1 MTPFHPN
8 PRVALHA
15 LFVALLACCF
25 VAFARADLMVVQS
38 GAGGGSPSAY
48 DIQLYNNHGVFR
60 YGFTGNTEGWTGICA
75 GPNGK
80 FYALANIIGYG
91 EINVFDA
98 QGTVLRLQPGGVVS
112 PGDLTFGPDGNI
124 YVTGSL
130 NGSWEEDG
138 RFGVAKIDGQ
148 SGAYIGAF
156 VDPPAGYT
164 NALSR
169 PVFGP
174 DGNLVVIRSD
184 GIARYDGATGAFIK
198 LLVPVG
204 TGGLAEPSAL
214 IFGPDGVLFVGSAT
228 NHSVLKFDGN
238 TGTFLSTF
246 IAPGAGGLNNPRD
259 FAYGPDGR
267 FYVASFGSNQVL
279 RYDATTGAFVDVF
292 VGSGMLVGPRDL
304 AFTDTPPANDTVWF
318 DDSLP
323 AGARTM
329 AAGGDS
335 WNWVTGPT
343 YSPRSGPLSG
353 SRAHQSALAAGLHE
367 HAFTFAQP
375 FVVNAGETIKV
386 WVHIDEANR
395 PREMML
401 SFNAGGS
408 WEHRAY
414 WGENLINAGVNG
426 TASRRRIGDIY
437 RDSTDAWMLLAIPV
451 DELGL
456 AGKSIVG
463 MSFSLYGGRV
473 TWDRVFTSPPLPPR
487 DTQPPQVRFVSPV
500 DGATVSGMATLEAA
514 ATDASGIRSVR
525 FEISEDGFDPP
536 LPMIDAPYRVTW
548 DFSYRPSMPV
558 TLKAI
563 ATDNAG
569 NQATA
574 TITVDCEALVAGPVP
589 TGLWFTD
596 ALPAGAWTS
605 ATGGDIARWALNRC
619 YPAPYENAKAHNSS
633 LEAGIHEHSFA
644 GVSPAARMTVPA
656 GAVLFAYVYIPRHW
670 APRELMLSWSDGA
683 SWEHRAY
690 WGENLIGH
698 GTNNTAGRRF
708 MGPLPATDQ
717 WVRLEIP
724 ASAVGLEG
732 RQVSGMSFSLYDG
745 FASWSG
751 TGVVAAGS
759 SPDEPPVEPPPE
771 EPLPDNATVWFDDA
785 FPRGAS
791 VGNTND
797 IRHWQWMAVDPA
809 PKFGSYALYAEN
821 NGGRHEQYFNFAWDP
836 LTLATG
842 DSFYIWVFVPT
853 NSTTRQ
859 LVLSFCAGNWEHRA
873 YWGTRIL
880 SYAPEGSA
888 GQYRVGDMPR
898 AGAWTRLEVPAS
910 AIGLEGKSVV
920 GLSLTLSEGVV
931 IFDQAGKLSP

>member
-8 PRVALHA
+8 HRAALHA
-15 LFVALLACCF
+15 LFVVLLACCF
-25 VAFARADLMVVQS
+25 VAFARADLMVIQS
-38 GAGGGSPSAY
+38 GAGGGSRSAY
-48 DIQLYNNHGVFR
+48 DIQLYDNNGVYR
-60 YGFTGNTEGWTGICA
+60 YAFSGNTEGWTGLCA

-80 FYALANIIGYG
+80 FYAMANILGVG
-91 EINVFDA
+91 AINAFDA
-98 QGTVLRLQPGGVVS
+98 RGTVLRIQPGSVA
-112 PGDLTFGPDGNI
+112 PGDLTFGPDGNL
-124 YVTGSL
+124 YATGSL

-138 RFGVAKIDGQ
+138 RFGVAKFDGQ
-148 SGAYIGAF
+148 SGALIGAF
-156 VDPPAGYT
+156 VDPPAGYI

-169 PVFGP
+169 PTFGP

-184 GIARYDGATGAFIK
+184 GIARYDGTTGAFIK
-198 LLVPVG
+198 LLVPIG
-204 TGGLAEPSAL
+204 SGGLAAPSAL
-214 IFGPDGVLFVGSAT
+214 IFGPDGALYVGSAT
-228 NHSVLKFDGN
+228 SHSVLKFAGN
-238 TGTFLSTF
+238 TGAFISTF

-279 RYDATTGAFVDVF
+279 RYDAATGAFVDVF
-292 VGSGMLVGPRDL
+292 VGSSMLVGPRDL

-323 AGARTM
+323 AGASTM
-329 AAGGDS
+329 VGGGDS

-353 SRAHQSALAAGLHE
+353 ARAHQSALVAGLHE

-375 FVVNAGETIKV
+375 FTVNSGETIKV

-395 PREMML
+395 PREIML

-414 WGENLINAGVNG
+414 WGENLINAGANG
-426 TASRRRIGDIY
+426 TASRRRLGEIA
-437 RDSTDAWMLLAIPV
+437 RDLNDAWMLLEIPV

-456 AGKSIVG
+456 AGQSIVG
-463 MSFSLYGGRV
+463 MSFSLYDGRV
-473 TWDRVFTSPPLPPR
+473 TWDRVFKSPPLPPR
-487 DTQPPQVRFVSPV
+487 DTQPPQLHFVSPV
-500 DGATVSGMATLEAA
+500 EGGTVTRLTTMEVAA
-514 ATDASGIRSVR
+514 SDASGIRSVW
-525 FEISEDGFDPP
+525 FGISDEPYDMP
-536 LPMIDAPYRVTW
+536 LAVIDAPYRITW
-548 DFSYRPSMPV
+548 DFRGRPSTAV
-558 TLKAI
+558 TLRAI

-569 NQATA
+569 NQAST
-574 TITVDCEALVAGPVP
+574 TITVHYDAGTAGPKP
-589 TGLWFTD
+589 NGLWFD
-596 ALPAGAWTS
+596 GALPAGSWTG
-605 ATGGDIARWALNRC
+605 ATGGDTPAWGLSS
-619 YPAPYENAKAHNSS
+619 YLPAPYENAKAHSANSRPG
-633 LEAGIHEHSFA
+633 LHEHSFA
-644 GVSPAARMTVPA
+644 GANAAARMTVPA
-656 GAVLFAYVYIPRHW
+656 DATLFAYVYINSGYR
-670 APRELMLSWSDGA
+670 PRELMLSWSDGA

-724 ASAVGLEG
+724 ARAVGLEG

-745 FASWSG
+745 AASWSG

-759 SPDEPPVEPPPE
+759 SPQLPPEEPPPE
-771 EPLPDNATVWFDDA
+771 EPLPANATVWFDDA

-791 VGNTND
+791 VGNTNN
-797 IRHWQWMAVDPA
+797 IRDWHWMALDPA

-821 NGGRHEQYFNFAWDP
+821 NGGMHEQYFNFAWDP
-836 LTLATG
+836 LALATG
-842 DSFYIWVFVPT
+842 DTFYIWVFVPA

-859 LVLSFCAGNWEHRA
+859 LVLSFCADNWEHRA

-880 SYAPEGSA
+880 GYAPEGSA
-888 GQYRVGDMPR
+888 GQYRVGSMPR
-898 AGAWTRLEVPAS
+898 AGEWTRLEVPAR
-910 AIGLEGKSVV
+910 ALGLEGKSVV